1 VFFSAASVGYLWG
14 VRLPVVRHGS
24 IVGLLLVSACQFDSS
39 GHGSSLGSGSE
50 SSAGTE
56 AVTTETGDAKAS
68 GSSTTP
74 DGDTAGGSTGIAEGS
89 TTTGQEQTE
98 ETGSVPA
105 SCDRALFVTGDPNV
119 VNTPDA
125 PLYARLLDLG
135 FSVTVAYKPDST
147 SEDVADHCIIIISDV
162 GSSTDVNTKFLE
174 ADVGVVIL
182 EPGLY
187 DDMRLVAAAQDQW
200 WGDDDGLITIV
211 DPTHP
216 LAAGLAGTIAIYEG
230 NARGSWGIPVASA
243 QVVAIWGGD
252 PMRAT
257 LMGYETGVEMAHG
270 FIAPARRVGFP
281 GGVTPTPMTPE
292 RIELFEVAVRWA
304 AGDLL

>member
-1 VFFSAASVGYLWG
+1 VFFLAASVGYPRG
-14 VRLPVVRHGS
+14 VSLAAVQHGS
-24 IVGLLLVSACQFDSS
+24 IVGLILVAACQFDSS

-56 AVTTETGDAKAS
+56 MGTTETGDSKTG
-68 GSSTTP
+68 GSSTTV
-74 DGDTAGGSTGIAEGS
+74 DGDTQGGSTGISDGS
-89 TTTGQEQTE
+89 TSTGREQTE

-125 PLYARLLDLG
+125 PLYDRLLDLG
-135 FSVTVAYKPDST
+135 FSVTVVYKPDST
-147 SEDVADHCIIIISDV
+147 SEDVADNCVIIISDV
-162 GSSTDVNTKFLE
+162 GSSTDANTKFLE

-187 DDMRLVAAAQDQW
+187 DDMRLVASAQDQW
-200 WGDDDGLITIV
+200 WGDDDGHITIV
-211 DPTHP
+211 DPAHP
-216 LAAGLAGTIAIYEG
+216 LAAGLEGTIAIYEG
-230 NARGSWGIPVASA
+230 TARGSWGIPVASA

-252 PMRAT
+252 HTRAT
-257 LMGYETGVEMAHG
+257 LMGYETGAEMAHG

-281 GGVTPTPMTPE
+281 GGVTPTPMTLE
-292 RIELFEVAVRWA
+292 RIELFEAALRWA
-304 AGDLL
+304 AGDQP